1 MLGTFGVMKLRVLLL
16 FLVKRYRYP
25 LLIAAAL
32 LLLFSIWRLRTTER
46 DAQQWQF
53 VKDLGV
59 RVPLR
64 YAIHGIDVSRHNSRI
79 DWQRVK
85 GVQVNGVPLQ
95 FVFIKATEGA
105 TLADKSFTRNW
116 TGAGQAGLRRGA
128 YHFYHPT
135 RDPIK
140 QADNFI
146 RRVTLEAGDFA
157 PVLDFEVMNGQPDA
171 NILRDLQ
178 IWLDAIEAHY
188 DQKPI
193 IYTNAYLY
201 KRFIKGHLADYP
213 LWIADYSN
221 VHLRQYDRTNLY
233 IWQHN
238 KSGFVPGISG
248 MVDIN
253 TFVQEPENLQ
263 SICL

>member
-1 MLGTFGVMKLRVLLL
+1 MKIRVLLL
-16 FLVKRYRYP
+16 FLLKRYRYP
-25 LLIAAAL
+25 LLAGALFL
-32 LLLFSIWRLRTTER
+32 LLVSIWRLRTVER
-46 DAQQWQF
+46 DDQNWQL
-53 VKDLGV
+53 VPALGI

-79 DWQRVK
+79 DWQRVSQ
-85 GVQVNGVPLQ
+85 VQVNGTPLQ

-105 TLADKSFTRNW
+105 TLADKSFAKNW
-116 TGAGQAGLRRGA
+116 KGAGLAGLRRGA

-135 RDPIK
+135 RDPIR

-146 RRVTLEAGDFA
+146 RQVTLESGDFA

-178 IWLDAIEAHY
+178 IWLDAVEDHY
-188 DQKPI
+188 DHKPI

-201 KRFIKGHLADYP
+201 NRFIKGHLFNYP

-221 VHLRQYDRTNLY
+221 PQLRNYDRTNLY

-238 KSGFVPGISG
+238 KSGYVAGISG
-248 MVDIN
+248 LVDIN
-253 TFVQEPENLQ
+253 TFVQDPDDLRA
-263 SICL
+263 ICL

>member
-1 MLGTFGVMKLRVLLL
+1 MKNHVLLL

-25 LLIAAAL
+25 LLIGCSIAL
-32 LLLFSIWRLRTTER
+32 MAGVLWLRYDHRSVE
-46 DAQQWQF
+46 QQWQL
-53 VKDLGV
+53 VPDLGV
-59 RVPLR
+59 RVPLG

-79 DWQRVK
+79 DWQRVRR
-85 GVQVNGVPLQ
+85 VQVNGVPLQ
-95 FVFIKATEGA
+95 FAFIKATEGA
-105 TLADKSFTRNW
+105 TLIDKSFARNW

-135 RDPIK
+135 RDPVK

-146 RRVTLEAGDFA
+146 RRVTLKTGDFA

-171 NILRDLQ
+171 NILRDLH
-178 IWLDAIEAHY
+178 IWLDAIEDHY
-188 DQKPI
+188 GQKPI

-221 VHLRQYDRTNLY
+221 AHLRQYDQTNLY
-233 IWQHN
+233 LWQHN
-238 KSGFVPGISG
+238 KSGLVPGIAG

-253 TFVQEPENLQ
+253 TFVQEPDDLQ
-263 SICL
+263 KICL

>member
-1 MLGTFGVMKLRVLLL
+1 MTTRVRLLL
-16 FLVKRYRYP
+16 PKRYRFP
-25 LLIAAAL
+25 LLLAFVAGLVGISL
-32 LLLFSIWRLRTTER
+32 WHVRRRE
-46 DAQQWQF
+46 DEQQWQF
-53 VKDLGV
+53 VRDLGV
-59 RVPLR
+59 RVPLG

-79 DWQRVK
+79 NWNRV
-85 GVQVNGVPLQ
+85 GQVQVNGVPLQ

-105 TLADKSFTRNW
+105 TLADKSFTKNW
-116 TGAGQAGLRRGA
+116 RGAGQAGLRRGA

-135 RDPIK
+135 RDPTK

-146 RRVTLEAGDFA
+146 RRVTLATGDFA

-171 NILRDLQ
+171 NILRDLK
-178 IWLDAIEAHY
+178 IWLDIIEAHY

-201 KRFIKGHLADYP
+201 NRFIKNHLADYP

-221 VHLRQYDRTNLY
+221 PHLRNYNRANLY

-238 KSGFVPGISG
+238 AGGFVPGISG
-248 MVDIN
+248 TVDIN
-253 TFVQEPENLQ
+253 TFVQNPDALQ
-263 SICL
+263 KICL

>member
-1 MLGTFGVMKLRVLLL
+1 
-16 FLVKRYRYP
+16 
-25 LLIAAAL
+25 
-32 LLLFSIWRLRTTER
+32 
-46 DAQQWQF
+46 
-53 VKDLGV
+53 
-59 RVPLR
+59 
-64 YAIHGIDVSRHNSRI
+64 
-79 DWQRVK
+79 
-85 GVQVNGVPLQ
+85 
-95 FVFIKATEGA
+95 A
-105 TLADKSFTRNW
+105 TLIDKSFARNW

-146 RRVTLEAGDFA
+146 RRVTLKAGDFA
-157 PVLDFEVMNGQPDA
+157 PVLDFEVTNSQPDA
-171 NILRDLQ
+171 NILRDLR
-178 IWLDAIEAHY
+178 IWLDAIEDHY

-221 VHLRQYDRTNLY
+221 AHLRQYDPTNLY

-238 KSGFVPGISG
+238 KSGLVPGISG

-253 TFVQEPENLQ
+253 TFVQEPDNLRD
-263 SICL
+263 ICL

>member
-1 MLGTFGVMKLRVLLL
+1 MKPRVLLL
-16 FLVKRYRYP
+16 FLIKRYRYP
-25 LLIAAAL
+25 LLLALVGLAA
-32 LLLFSIWRLRTTER
+32 FGFWRLRATTQPDE
-46 DAQQWQF
+46 QQWQF
-53 VKDLGV
+53 VQALGV

-79 DWQRVK
+79 NWDRVK
-85 GVQVNGVPLQ
+85 QVQVNGVPLQ

-105 TLADKSFTRNW
+105 TLGDKSFVKNW
-116 TGAGQAGLRRGA
+116 QGAGEAGLRRGA

-146 RRVTLEAGDFA
+146 RRVTLEPGDFA
-157 PVLDFEVMNGQPDA
+157 PVLDFEVMNGQPD
-171 NILRDLQ
+171 NQILRDLQ
-178 IWLDAIEAHY
+178 IWLSAIEEHY
-188 DQKPI
+188 HQKPI

-201 KRFIKGHLADYP
+201 NRFIKDHLADYP

-221 VHLRQYDRTNLY
+221 PHLRNYDRTNLY

-238 KSGFVPGISG
+238 KSGYVAGISG

-253 TFVQEPENLQ
+253 TFVQDPDALKT
-263 SICL
+263 ICL

>member
-1 MLGTFGVMKLRVLLL
+1 MKVRVLLL
-16 FLVKRYRYP
+16 FLIKRYRYP
-25 LLIAAAL
+25 LLAIGILGLAG
-32 LLLFSIWRLRTTER
+32 SIFWLRSR
-46 DAQQWQF
+46 RPDDQQWQR
-53 VKDLGV
+53 VPTLGV
-59 RVPLR
+59 RMPLR

-85 GVQVNGVPLQ
+85 QVQVNGVPLQ

-105 TLADKSFTRNW
+105 TMADKSFSKNW
-116 TGAGQAGLRRGA
+116 LGAGQAGLRRGA
-128 YHFYHPT
+128 YHFFHPT
-135 RDPIK
+135 RDPLK

-178 IWLDAIEAHY
+178 LWLDAVEDHY
-188 DQKPI
+188 GQKPI

-201 KRFIKGHLADYP
+201 KRFIKGHLFNYP

-221 VHLRQYDRTNLY
+221 PHLRNYDPANLY

-238 KSGFVPGISG
+238 KSGSVPGISG
-248 MVDIN
+248 LVDIN
-253 TFVQEPENLQ
+253 TFVQEPGDLEK
-263 SICL
+263 ICL